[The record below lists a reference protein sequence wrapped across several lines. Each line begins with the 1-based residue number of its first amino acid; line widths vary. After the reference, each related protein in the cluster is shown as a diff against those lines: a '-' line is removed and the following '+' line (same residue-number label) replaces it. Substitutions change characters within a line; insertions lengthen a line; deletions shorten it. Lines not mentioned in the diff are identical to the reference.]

1 MISLAFS
8 CVSHLYTLGFSPKTP
23 TDSDSKRIL
32 KHEIMAAKSTFPK
45 MTLDHFVFWS
55 HLIFCVHSA
64 ETSLH
69 QSRCFIDWWP
79 IEDPVR
85 DYQLLPMQFDYWHWS
100 QENTSGLCVYWC
112 VQLLLQRLSR
122 ALEHRLTLRD
132 VCILSLCWM
141 CVCVS
146 ERMLGCYC
154 AEGLADFRATVL
166 SVRLY
171 WGVVL
176 WVWKAWC
183 GESDAE
189 EQ

>member
-8 CVSHLYTLGFSPKTP
+8 CVSHLYTLGSSPKTP

-69 QSRCFIDWWP
+69 QSRCFINWWP

-132 VCILSLCWM
+132 VCILSRLCWM
-141 CVCVS
+141 CVCVW
-146 ERMLGCYC
+146 
-154 AEGLADFRATVL
+154 
-166 SVRLY
+166 VRECWDVIALR
-171 WGVVL
+171 
-176 WVWKAWC
+176 
-183 GESDAE
+183 D
-189 EQ
+189 